1 MATKSLKQQLADAEK
16 LEREQAKKAQLL
28 RDKIKKEEESK
39 KPKSILDSIKNFD
52 DILKIA
58 KKKGYKYK
66 PNKDDSKDE
75 AAEKKI
81 KLACLVVNEGWI
93 PTKSVQRWFPY
104 FSLSSGF
111 DFYRSFCGST
121 YAYTFCGFRLC
132 LKDKKTADFMG
143 QTFPDLYEEMYTS
156 IEY

>member
-16 LEREQAKKAQLL
+16 LEKEQSKKAQLL

-66 PNKDDSKDE
+66 PSKDDSKDE

-104 FSLSSGF
+104 F
-111 DFYRSFCGST
+111 
-121 YAYTFCGFRLC
+121 
-132 LKDKKTADFMG
+132 
-143 QTFPDLYEEMYTS
+143 FP
-156 IEY
+156 

>member
-16 LEREQAKKAQLL
+16 LEKEQSKKAQLL

-66 PNKDDSKDE
+66 PSKDDSKDE

-81 KLACLVVNEGWI
+81 KLACLVVSK
-93 PTKSVQRWFPY
+93 PPLLFHVTSQQ
-104 FSLSSGF
+104 FSQIFSNVFIILF
-111 DFYRSFCGST
+111 
-121 YAYTFCGFRLC
+121 
-132 LKDKKTADFMG
+132 
-143 QTFPDLYEEMYTS
+143 
-156 IEY
+156 I

>member
-1 MATKSLKQQLADAEK
+1 MATKSLKQQLADTEK
-16 LEREQAKKAQLL
+16 LEKEQAKKAQLI
-28 RDKIKKEEESK
+28 RDKIKKEEEAK

-66 PNKDDSKDE
+66 PSKDDSKDE

-81 KLACLVVNEGWI
+81 KLACLVVNEGWK
-93 PTKSVQRWFPY
+93 PTKDVRRWYPY

-111 DFYRSFCGST
+111 DFRGSVYD
-121 YAYTFCGFRLC
+121 YAAASANGGFRLC
-132 LKDKKTADFMG
+132 LKDEKTADFMG
-143 QTFPDLYEEMYTS
+143 KTFTGLYEIMYIST
-156 IEY
+156 EY